1 MDRIIKAF
9 TFKTEVYGEVESDT
23 SFTTTAWLIV
33 AVVALLNALGSL
45 SFTNFGGSLL
55 GAILNAV
62 FAVAGFA
69 LAAFVI
75 NLVGRTVFKA
85 EVTFEELVRT
95 VGLAYV
101 WQVVGVLGILGAIS
115 AALSCLVAP
124 ALFLGAIL
132 FLISALIA
140 AKEALDLE
148 WVQTIVTVVLGW
160 IAYIIVVAVAGLI
173 LTAIGVGGAALFGV
187 F

>member
-9 TFKTEVYGEVESDT
+9 TFKTDVYAEVESDT

-33 AVVALLNALGSL
+33 AVVSLLNALGSIK
-45 SFTNFGGSLL
+45 FDNIGGSLL
-55 GAILNAV
+55 GALFSTV
-62 FAVAGFA
+62 FAVIGFA

-75 NLVGRTVFKA
+75 NLIGRAVFKA

-101 WQVVGVLGILGAIS
+101 WQAVGLLGILGAIS
-115 AALSCLVAP
+115 ATLSCLVAP
-124 ALFLGAIL
+124 ALVIGAIL
-132 FLISALIA
+132 WLVSAFIA

-148 WVQTIVTVVLGW
+148 WVQTIITVVLGW
-160 IAYIIVVAVAGLI
+160 IAFFIVMVLGSIILGLLGVAGAAI
-173 LTAIGVGGAALFGV
+173 LGAF
-187 F
+187 